1 MLEKLNGSDTHKV
14 RETFL
19 DWGIRL
25 ESRGKFGWLG
35 NVGQLIML
43 NSSEVFLKRLVQT
56 TTAKRTAARQML
68 SRAAALEK
76 QMESQLERQQAEV
89 PKFAAAVVSQFV
101 VVATMISEGSSND
114 RVDRSARASSSRPL
128 RARCQAR
135 TSSRGG
141 LCG

>member
-1 MLEKLNGSDTHKV
+1 ML
-14 RETFL
+14 
-19 DWGIRL
+19 
-25 ESRGKFGWLG
+25 
-35 NVGQLIML
+35 
-43 NSSEVFLKRLVQT
+43 
-56 TTAKRTAARQML
+56 QML

-101 VVATMISEGSSND
+101 VVATLLSMISEGSSND